1 MVQMTEKELI
11 KLCKKRSVKAQKLLF
26 KTYHG
31 SLLGI
36 CMRYT
41 KSKAEAEDVLQMA
54 MMKIF
59 KNINS
64 YSGKGSFEGWMK
76 RITVNMAVDNFR
88 KNSKHYY
95 HETID
100 ETNED
105 FITTHQIP
113 DNLEVEDVL
122 KTIQQLPDG
131 YRVVFNL
138 YAIEGYSHKE
148 IAKRLGITE
157 STSKTQLLKARK
169 KLRNILYKLNSIP
182 EQEIQADVKP
192 TYRKTMIN
200 DTLIAVDLIS
210 ER

>member
-1 MVQMTEKELI
+1 
-11 KLCKKRSVKAQKLLF
+11 
-26 KTYHG
+26 
-31 SLLGI
+31 
-36 CMRYT
+36 MRYA

-59 KNINS
+59 KNIDS

-88 KNSKHYY
+88 RNSKYYY
-95 HETID
+95 HDPID

-105 FITTHQIP
+105 FLSGHHIP
-113 DNLEVEDVL
+113 DDLEVKDVL

-148 IAKRLGITE
+148 IAEKLGISE

-169 KLRNILYKLNSIP
+169 KLRNMLIKLNSIP
-182 EQEIQADVKP
+182 GQEIQADVKP